1 MFDFK
6 KRMVLKLCWDHH
18 WFTINLNDPPKL
30 LQCWWKMYN
39 SQNQVYA
46 ATTQYFI
53 QSTIQWDA
61 TLPWDIALAHDIF
74 CICVYYG
81 HITLFYFLQVYGSN
95 SLLQWFWNLHLYNH
109 WLSMCDLH
117 SRQPLAPLWEMIN
130 GFLGTTSFSTLNFN
144 CQCRVLPIIDRSFMT
159 EVKKSEVCNE

>member
-1 MFDFK
+1 MQISINLKTVSLTETEEILIRNIYHAWNKFHFHSLVSYVWLQKENGFK
-6 KRMVLKLCWDHH
+6 VVLDHH

-53 QSTIQWDA
+53 QST
-61 TLPWDIALAHDIF
+61 LPWDVALAHDIF

-109 WLSMCDLH
+109 WL
-117 SRQPLAPLWEMIN
+117 
-130 GFLGTTSFSTLNFN
+130 
-144 CQCRVLPIIDRSFMT
+144 
-159 EVKKSEVCNE
+159 